1 MKHAIKNR
9 RYYLVAVCISVSLVF
24 WLEVFGWQTL
34 LSSMSCEG
42 SLVRNEA
49 AFCLIMNTMKNIFG
63 PVGLQLFFIAGG
75 ILTLYLSWH
84 FIKLESLPKPSVNG
98 STIGNKLA
106 VILGVSLLILVLFSI
121 IMAVK
126 NNA

>member
-1 MKHAIKNR
+1 MKYVIKNR
-9 RYYLVAVCISVSLVF
+9 KYYLVVACITVSLVF
-24 WLEVFGWQTL
+24 WLEVFGWKTVF
-34 LSSMSCEG
+34 SNMSCEG
-42 SLVRNEA
+42 NLVRNEA
-49 AFCLIMNTMKNIFG
+49 TFCLIMNTMKNVFG
-63 PVGLQLFFIAGG
+63 PAGLKLFFIAGG
-75 ILTLYLSWH
+75 ILTLYLSWY